1 MRGLEGMGIS
11 LSYAVSDQWLLLSMG
26 EDQYLNQLINRMK
39 RSKAPL
45 WEEPHLREALDIL
58 PSRVRQIDYVN
69 LSQMFPFFS
78 SMLGTFK
85 SDMNM
90 KIDMELSP
98 SDFGDFPYF
107 MLGWSMDREE
117 GMISKVGL
125 FPIRK

>member
-1 MRGLEGMGIS
+1 
-11 LSYAVSDQWLLLSMG
+11 
-26 EDQYLNQLINRMK
+26 
-39 RSKAPL
+39 
-45 WEEPHLREALDIL
+45 
-58 PSRVRQIDYVN
+58 
-69 LSQMFPFFS
+69 
-78 SMLGTFK
+78 MLGTFK
-85 SDMNM
+85 SDVDM

>member
-1 MRGLEGMGIS
+1 
-11 LSYAVSDQWLLLSMG
+11 MG

-45 WEEPHLREALDIL
+45 WDEPHLREALDIL

-85 SDMNM
+85 SDMDM